1 MGYQRLAYDDQD
13 TTGQMRD
20 DCSACAKQIHLPE
33 QRTGSPA
40 FAEQKVGGEIEVS
53 DAAVYL
59 ANRLHLHLD

>member
-13 TTGQMRD
+13 STHQMRG
-20 DCSACAKQIHLPE
+20 DCDACVAQMDLPE
-33 QRTGSPA
+33 QRTGSTA
-40 FAEQKVGGEIEVS
+40 FPRQKSGKDIEVS

>member
-20 DCSACAKQIHLPE
+20 DCTACATEMRLPE
-33 QRTGSPA
+33 QRAGSVA
-40 FAEQKVGGEIEVS
+40 FAEQKRGGDIEVT